1 MDFFEPENWFERSQS
16 IGTLG
21 RIAQGGR
28 TNELLG
34 SINQTLQQALAEEK
48 SEKQQQRL
56 IENIIYEMQ
65 KRLNRARYQFE
76 KSPNEAFALLYETK
90 ETIDQSRQ
98 QLQAV
103 HSLEYKR
110 LFETLEYDC
119 DNLWEWAVKNV
130 PHEIQK
136 KLQNITE
143 TENKIQALKNKK
155 ERIKN
160 SGWWRIYA
168 IVWIPLAFLNIC
180 IFSIFFLAKEIGP
193 EPIRAGLSVCLGAL
207 FSAALAFAPPSVISK
222 IFDRK
227 IKYLTEL
234 LGNLKQQFICAK

>member
-65 KRLNRARYQFE
+65 KRLNRSRYQFE

-110 LFETLEYDC
+110 LFEALEYDC
-119 DNLWEWAVKNV
+119 SNLWDWAAQNV
-130 PHEIQK
+130 SQEIQAK
-136 KLQNITE
+136 FQQITE
-143 TENKIQALKNKK
+143 LKKEIQILKAKKGKLPKSSLWLLNFFGVSGAICLLGYLALKKSSL
-155 ERIKN
+155 N
-160 SGWWRIYA
+160 STSQLYIVGFLFIFWLLGSLMPPKIA
-168 IVWIPLAFLNIC
+168 VWIY
-180 IFSIFFLAKEIGP
+180 S
-193 EPIRAGLSVCLGAL
+193 
-207 FSAALAFAPPSVISK
+207 
-222 IFDRK
+222 RK
-227 IKYLTEL
+227 I
-234 LGNLKQQFICAK
+234 AKISLRLDSLIGINR